1 MSYNLELS
9 KKCINE
15 HEAEKAKLSRQVAEE
30 RPSTKLRMPNSG
42 VESRLLQNA
51 RRDELKSKRLIEQ
64 VDSKDELEDQIYA
77 IPSCKPL
84 LEYHGNISIELNALA
99 IFCRVIHNT

>member
-51 RRDELKSKRLIEQ
+51 RRDELKSKSQKSIGLKCAGKILAKRLC
-64 VDSKDELEDQIYA
+64 LRFAHYF
-77 IPSCKPL
+77 L
-84 LEYHGNISIELNALA
+84 R
-99 IFCRVIHNT
+99 F